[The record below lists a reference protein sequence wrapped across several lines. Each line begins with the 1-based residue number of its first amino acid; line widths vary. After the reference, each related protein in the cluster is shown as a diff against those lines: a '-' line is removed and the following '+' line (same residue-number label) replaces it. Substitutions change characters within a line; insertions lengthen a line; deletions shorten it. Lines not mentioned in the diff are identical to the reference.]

1 MPDDVTSMQDI
12 IKSQS
17 PTGAL
22 PTGSET
28 PTALTAAMETIIDT
42 RLGLPGGTTIAEAA
56 EKIYL
61 SDTTQDKDELK
72 DAVLIYFIRKGL
84 KADSRGHY
92 KYGVTIY

>member
-22 PTGSET
+22 PTGSVV
-28 PTALTAAMETIIDT
+28 PTALTSAMEAKIDT
-42 RLGLPGGTTIAEAA
+42 RLRLPGGTTIAEAA

-61 SDTTQDKDELK
+61 SDTTLGKNELK
-72 DAVLIYFIRKGL
+72 DAVLIYFIHKGL
-84 KADSRGHY
+84 KADGRGHY

>member
-22 PTGSET
+22 PTGSVM
-28 PTALTAAMETIIDT
+28 PTALTSAMEAIIDK
-42 RLGLPGGTTIAEAA
+42 RLNLPGGTTVNEAA

-61 SDTTQDKDELK
+61 SDTTQNKNKLK

-84 KADSRGHY
+84 KADGRNHY